1 MSLMSSVPQVAQAL
15 SVAEF
20 WALAETQSQRLELI
34 ERELVALPPSSA
46 YNSIIAVL
54 IATALNNHVLP
65 RKLGYVTG
73 ADGGY
78 RTGENSVRQPD
89 VAFIRKE
96 RFSGFPKH
104 FDVAPDLAVEV
115 VSPSENV
122 MKRAHEYF
130 RAGTQIVWAVMPDE
144 RTVYVMTPVEEGQ
157 FITRELGLDDTL
169 DGGTVLP
176 DLRLPLRDIFPEMDS

>member
-1 MSLMSSVPQVAQAL
+1 MSRVLPSAQGL

-20 WALAETQSQRLELI
+20 WALAEGQAERLELI
-34 ERELVALPPSSA
+34 EGEVVALPPSSA
-46 YNSIIAVL
+46 YNSIIAIL

-78 RTGENSVRQPD
+78 RTGTNTVRQPD
-89 VAFIRKE
+89 VAFISKE
-96 RFSGFPKH
+96 RLVGFPKH

-122 MKRAHEYF
+122 MKKAREYF
-130 RAGTQIVWAVMPDE
+130 QAGTRIVWAVMPDE
-144 RTVYVMTPVEEGQ
+144 RLVYVMTPAEDGQ

-169 DGGTVLP
+169 EGGAVLP
-176 DLRLPLRDIFPEMDS
+176 DLRLPVRDIFPEMA